1 MLYYLNEGLLRAID
15 LRTKGLNDISDDVM
29 SFVFIEEEP
38 LKGQFIIIG
47 LDVNSNDSKR
57 ELKYIVGDSNGNVK
71 KEFKGS
77 DDLKPFVKQTIPNTF
92 PILTKKFGVVN
103 KRMMLLDSMDFTN
116 QQLTK
121 LSKAMSNTSLELASF
136 KKRLSSIKEFQW
148 GRTASD
154 KEKQIRDQ
162 TALIEFQT
170 EKLKDLE
177 LKQNLTKK
185 KYFDFVK
192 ELTTTE

>member
-1 MLYYLNEGLLRAID
+1 
-15 LRTKGLNDISDDVM
+15 
-29 SFVFIEEEP
+29 
-38 LKGQFIIIG
+38 
-47 LDVNSNDSKR
+47 
-57 ELKYIVGDSNGNVK
+57 
-71 KEFKGS
+71 
-77 DDLKPFVKQTIPNTF
+77 
-92 PILTKKFGVVN
+92 
-103 KRMMLLDSMDFTN
+103 MMLLDSMDFTN